1 MKVSFG
7 RMNTGRVKEALFGVL
22 RSMNM
27 SLPILVGVLLL
38 VGLFTVLV
46 PGDSFARAF
55 SGNVV
60 IDPLIGALL
69 GSAATGNPVTSYV
82 IGGELLNIGVSM
94 SAVIAF
100 ILSWVTVGL
109 VQLPAESLMLG
120 RRFAITRNLVSYGMA
135 VVVALL
141 CTVTAEFLPW

>member
-1 MKVSFG
+1 
-7 RMNTGRVKEALFGVL
+7 MNIGKIKEAAIGVL

-38 VGLFTVLV
+38 VGLFTVLI
-46 PGDSFARAF
+46 PGESVARLF

-82 IGGELLNIGVSM
+82 IGGELLSIGVSM

-109 VQLPAESLMLG
+109 VQLPAESLMLT
-120 RRFAITRNLVSYGMA
+120 RRFAVTRNLVSYAMA

-141 CTVTAEFLPW
+141 CTATAEILPW

>member
-1 MKVSFG
+1 
-7 RMNTGRVKEALFGVL
+7 MNTGRVKEALFGVL

-55 SGNVV
+55 SGNVA

-109 VQLPAESLMLG
+109 VQLPAENLMLG

-135 VVVALL
+135 VVVAPL

>member
-1 MKVSFG
+1 MKTV
-7 RMNTGRVKEALFGVL
+7 RVKEAFLGVL

-46 PGDSFARAF
+46 PEEAFAKAF
-55 SGNVV
+55 SGNAV
-60 IDPLIGALL
+60 IDPLVGALL

-109 VQLPAESLMLG
+109 VQLPAESLMLT
-120 RRFAITRNLVSYGMA
+120 RRFAVTLNLVSYGMA
-135 VVVALL
+135 VVVAFL
-141 CTVTAEFLPW
+141 CQMTAELLPW

>member
-1 MKVSFG
+1 MKI
-7 RMNTGRVKEALFGVL
+7 VKIREAILSVL
-22 RSMNM
+22 RSIQM

-38 VGLFTVLV
+38 VGMFTVLV
-46 PGDSFARAF
+46 PGDSFAKLF
-55 SGNVV
+55 SGNAV
-60 IDPLIGALL
+60 IDPLVGALL

-82 IGGELLNIGVSM
+82 IGGELLSVGVSI

-109 VQLPAESLMLG
+109 VQLPAESLMLS

-135 VVVALL
+135 VVVAAL
-141 CTVTAEFLPW
+141 CTVTAEILPW